1 MFHTI
6 DETLEQQ
13 VEKVSSCPDPD
24 RALQGK
30 HAQTDVALTFGIWE
44 RPVNRR
50 DLA

>member
-13 VEKVSSCPDPD
+13 EEKVSSCSDPD
-24 RALQGK
+24 RALQEKYARMG
-30 HAQTDVALTFGIWE
+30 VALTFGIWG
-44 RPVNRR
+44 RVVNRR